1 MGSNEKR
8 TMKVTRLK
16 VTVILVLWA
25 LTSVSVSE
33 GDENC
38 QCLNWRDCRWSNAAV
53 YSIKDV
59 AIERDEFKLVQ
70 TMLRQNTCGD
80 DPENHFVNC
89 CGPDQK
95 PSEIHHSIDEPVSTI
110 TTLEAATTT
119 ASTTTIT
126 TTATY
131 N

>member
-1 MGSNEKR
+1 M
-8 TMKVTRLK
+8 
-16 VTVILVLWA
+16 IA
-25 LTSVSVSE
+25 

-95 PSEIHHSIDEPVSTI
+95 PSEIDHLIDGIVQPSFSLLSI
-110 TTLEAATTT
+110 LF
-119 ASTTTIT
+119 ASS
-126 TTATY
+126 
-131 N
+131 NLFFF